1 MLDVCTIFVPR
12 FMFKLS
18 QGVGRTLPHEGH
30 LEEWVIPLRFS
41 DRHNTKNCEP
51 SLCDSAPPLRI
62 LPIRLPLQAEV
73 RAEELFLLDS

>member
-1 MLDVCTIFVPR
+1 MSAQSFVPR

-18 QGVGRTLPHEGH
+18 QVSGERCRMKDT

-51 SLCDSAPPLRI
+51 SLCDLAPPLRI

>member
-1 MLDVCTIFVPR
+1 MLDVCAIFVPR

-18 QGVGRTLPHEGH
+18 QVSGERCRMKDT

-41 DRHNTKNCEP
+41 DPHNTKNCKP
-51 SLCDSAPPLRI
+51 SLCDFAPPLRI